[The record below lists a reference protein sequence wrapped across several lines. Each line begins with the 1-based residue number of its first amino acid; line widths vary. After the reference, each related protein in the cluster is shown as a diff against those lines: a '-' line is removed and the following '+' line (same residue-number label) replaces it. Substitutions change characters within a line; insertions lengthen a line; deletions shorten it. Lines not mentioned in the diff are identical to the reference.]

1 MSAIWW
7 FEIVLLF
14 WVVVGGGV
22 GMLIG
27 AQIGRESEGCWFGLL
42 LGFIG
47 WIIVALMGPSDTERA
62 SRQAEAINPA
72 ARMSSPSTTEGSASR
87 SCPWCAEDIKAAA
100 RLCRYCGRDVEPAA
114 DEQRTHANADE

>member
-7 FEIVLLF
+7 IEIVILL

-27 AQIGRESEGCWFGLL
+27 AQIGRETEGFWFGLL

-47 WIIVALMGPSDTERA
+47 WIVVALMGPSDTERA
-62 SRQAEAINPA
+62 ARQAEAINLA
-72 ARMSSPSTTEGSASR
+72 ARMSPPSTTEGSPTR

-100 RLCRYCGRDVEPAA
+100 RLCRYCGRDVDPVAG
-114 DEQRTHANADE
+114 EQPTHANADE